1 MRRLG
6 RWTVAVGVAVVVFG
20 VCLWTARSVSFDWM
34 PDEEANQW
42 VVATAFATVVATV
55 SAAAVGWWAG
65 REEPSQT
72 PGEPSRIPGE
82 PSRTPEEPSAE
93 RGEPSPQ
100 RTVSQR
106 ATASG
111 QGRSVQVAGNQ
122 YTLRTPPP
130 ASAGTRPGQVEQ
142 EAKASGNA
150 SVTQVGGDQYR
161 EPEDDE

>member
-6 RWTVAVGVAVVVFG
+6 RWTVVVGVAVVVFG

-55 SAAAVGWWAG
+55 AAAAVGWWAG
-65 REEPSQT
+65 CEEPSQK
-72 PGEPSRIPGE
+72 PGE
-82 PSRTPEEPSAE
+82 PSRTPEEPSPE

-111 QGRSVQVAGNQ
+111 QGRSVQVAGHQ

-130 ASAGTRPGQVEQ
+130 AAADSRPGQVEQ
-142 EAKASGNA
+142 EAKVSGHA